1 LHQGQV
7 MAVNSP
13 EETELLICG
22 LVVKREGYLQVNNR
36 IYQMVFD
43 RPWVLKHLNDS
54 EVTTEVGE

>member
-43 RPWVLKHLNDS
+43 EPWVLKHLD
-54 EVTTEVGE
+54 